1 MEKGGLDI
9 NAQLVK
15 SPYVIVKVM
24 VINRYPAIWRDLE
37 SGFVWD

>member
-15 SPYVIVKVM
+15 SPYVIVSEKVM
-24 VINRYPAIWRDLE
+24 MMVTLILHDGIQLLI
-37 SGFVWD
+37 